1 MTDTFTS
8 PPPLLRH
15 AVFLTRGADA
25 ESSAPAVRLG
35 QGSFLALRLVDLL
48 RAEPATADDVFHYQW
63 SATERYCRELAIDSP
78 ETSHLLAM
86 VQSARDAFA
95 DDRMALV
102 TPALFAYAHFLE
114 EEGRYEEALDVLA
127 TLEMVA
133 GSALS
138 DAEVIATTLRI
149 ARVNRK
155 MAKFE
160 EAETAYEIAGRRAI
174 QAGDAYSSL
183 LSRIGRASIV
193 LDRGNVSD
201 AERAYVAIAAD
212 ARAAGETDAEA
223 RAEHGIGTSRAV
235 RGETGKAIPHV
246 WHAYELYED
255 AGNKCRALT
264 EVGILLKATG
274 DLVGAERA
282 LHQAIQKC
290 NALDHSTSAIVELV
304 EVASLRGDQVGF
316 ERWRE
321 EGRAREDRMRPAT
334 QADFYL
340 KQGVGDA
347 RFGRARRGR
356 AHVER
361 ALEIVRAAGIHEA
374 VFRIE
379 GVLNGLCDPE
389 VVSIPTPFEEAEPVF
404 DTALESVRASLRAM
418 AEA

>member
-1 MTDTFTS
+1 MTNTFAS

-35 QGSFLALRLVDLL
+35 QGAFLALRLVDLL
-48 RAEPATADDVFHYQW
+48 RSEPPTGGDVFHYQW

-78 ETSHLLAM
+78 ETSHLLAV
-86 VQSARDAFA
+86 VQSARDAFT
-95 DDRMALV
+95 DDRMPLV

-127 TLEMVA
+127 TLELV
-133 GSALS
+133 GDRTPP
-138 DAEVIATTLRI
+138 DAEAIATMLRI
-149 ARVNRK
+149 ARVSRK
-155 MAKFE
+155 LARFE
-160 EAETAYEIAGRRAI
+160 EAETAYELAGRCAKD
-174 QAGDAYSSL
+174 AGDRYSML
-183 LSRIGRASIV
+183 LSRIGRANIV

-201 AERAYVAIAAD
+201 AERAYVAIAAE
-212 ARAAGETDAEA
+212 AREAGETDAEA
-223 RAEHGIGTSRAV
+223 RAEHGIGTARAV
-235 RGETGKAIPHV
+235 RGQTADAIAHV

-255 AGNKCRALT
+255 AGNKGRALT
-264 EVGILLKATG
+264 EVGIFLKTIG
-274 DLVGAERA
+274 DLTGAERA

-290 NALDHSTSAIVELV
+290 GAMDHCMSAIVELV

-361 ALEIVRAAGIHEA
+361 ALEIARAAGLHEA

-379 GVLNGLCDPE
+379 GVLSGLCDPE
-389 VVSIPTPFEEAEPVF
+389 VVSIPTPLEAAEPVF
-404 DTALESVRASLRAM
+404 DIALESVRASLRAM